1 MDLKYFVLT
10 FIGLFIGSLLAGFI
24 VPMLPL
30 QLDGWLL
37 GILIGIVQMIILVFL
52 GVVAS
57 HSIIQIGIGG
67 ILIFIGSI
75 LGGFLVGY
83 INLTGWYAT
92 IAILFVQM
100 IVLMLTGF
108 IKGSKAAI
116 PLAGKVK

>member
-67 ILIFIGSI
+67 ILIFVGSI